1 MPSDRRKTPRQEMH
15 WKALIVGVEG
25 SIVAECMTLNVS
37 ANGARLLLP
46 PSVEVPDSFDL
57 ILAKIGGVR
66 RQCEVTWRSDEVTWR
81 SDKGVGVRFVRP
93 SPVEHEAPCLD
104 DKLAQ
109 ISAKD

>member
-1 MPSDRRKTPRQEMH
+1 MPSDRRKTPRQEIH

-66 RQCEVTWRSDEVTWR
+66 RQCEVTWRSD
-81 SDKGVGVRFVRP
+81 KGVGVRFVRP

-104 DKLAQ
+104 DKLAH

>member
-1 MPSDRRKTPRQEMH
+1 MPSDRRKTPRQEMQ

-57 ILAKIGGVR
+57 ILAKLGGVR
-66 RQCEVTWRSDEVTWR
+66 RKCEVTWRSGE
-81 SDKGVGVRFVRP
+81 GVGVKFVRP
-93 SPVEHEAPCLD
+93 SPVEHEASHRD
-104 DKLAQ
+104 DALAQ

>member
-1 MPSDRRKTPRQEMH
+1 MH

-37 ANGARLLLP
+37 ANGASLLLP

-66 RQCEVTWRSDEVTWR
+66 RQCEVTWRSD
-81 SDKGVGVRFVRP
+81 KGVGVRFVRP
-93 SPVEHEAPCLD
+93 SQVEHEAPCLD